1 MNAIIISIGDELIL
15 GQTVDTNAAWLSRQL
30 SSLGITVREHITIG
44 DDINAI
50 AAQLRRAGG
59 MSQALNNEAG
69 DSRGNNNAVDVVLVT
84 GGLGPTDDDLT
95 RHALAKIL
103 ETELELHQPS
113 LDRIEQFFVRLNKP
127 MSQTNRVQAMIPCGC
142 NVLENNA
149 GTAPGII
156 ARIGKTS
163 VFFLPGVPA
172 EMKAMFDES
181 VKDKLR
187 QLVSAGGAKEV
198 FAYRTLH
205 TYGTGES
212 NIAEILGD
220 MMSRG
225 RNPIVNSTAA
235 HSIVSIRIISRGPDE
250 ESARALIEPVER
262 ELRRRLGIF
271 VFGCDE
277 DTLTSVVGEL
287 LRQGGMSMT
296 VAVAESCTGG
306 LLAKEL
312 TDIPGSSAY
321 FMAGWVT
328 YSNDAKMRFLEVN
341 PDTIEK
347 YGAVSEQV
355 ACELAAAARRLAGA
369 DYGLGI
375 TGIAGP
381 TGGIAGPTGG
391 IAGPTGGTEE
401 KPVGLVY
408 IGLADKDGVK
418 VARNVF
424 PGSRDRVRRR
434 AVNTALNMLRL
445 RLLN

>member
-1 MNAIIISIGDELIL
+1 MNTIIISIGDELIL
-15 GQTVDTNAAWLSRQL
+15 GQTIDTNAAWLSRQL
-30 SSLGITVREHITIG
+30 SSLGITVRKHITVG
-44 DDINAI
+44 DDIDAI
-50 AAQLRRAGG
+50 VGQLRRTGG
-59 MSQALNNEAG
+59 ISFALNNEAG
-69 DSRGNNNAVDVVLVT
+69 DSRGSNNAADVVLVT

-95 RHALAKIL
+95 RHALAKVL
-103 ETELELHQPS
+103 ETKLKLHQPS

-127 MSQTNRVQAMIPCGC
+127 MSQTNRIQAMIPCGC
-142 NVLENNA
+142 DVLENNV
-149 GTAPGII
+149 GTAPGIA

-187 QLVSAGGAKEV
+187 QIVSAGGDKKV
-198 FAYRTLH
+198 YAYRTLH

-220 MMSRG
+220 MMGRG
-225 RNPIVNSTAA
+225 RNPVVNSTAA

-250 ESARALIEPVER
+250 EAAGALIEPVER
-262 ELRRRLGIF
+262 ELRRRLGDF

-277 DTLTSVVGEL
+277 DTLPSVVGGL
-287 LRQGGMSMT
+287 LRRGDMT

-312 TDIPGSSAY
+312 TDISGSSGY
-321 FMAGWVT
+321 FKAGWVT
-328 YSNDAKMRFLEVN
+328 YSNNAKIDFLRVN
-341 PDTIEK
+341 PATIESF
-347 YGAVSEQV
+347 GAVSEQV
-355 ACELAAAARRLAGA
+355 ASDLAAGARQLAGA

-375 TGIAGP
+375 T
-381 TGGIAGPTGG
+381 G

-408 IGLADKDGVK
+408 IGLADEDGVK

-434 AVNTALNMLRL
+434 AVNTAMDMLRL
-445 RLLN
+445 KLL

>member
-30 SSLGITVREHITIG
+30 SSLGITVREHVTVG

-50 AAQLRRAGG
+50 VGQLRRAGG
-59 MSQALNNEAG
+59 MP
-69 DSRGNNNAVDVVLVT
+69 NNNAVDVVLVT

-95 RHALAKIL
+95 RHALAKVL
-103 ETELELHQPS
+103 ETELKLHQPS
-113 LDRIEQFFVRLNKP
+113 LSRIEQFFVRLNKP

-142 NVLENNA
+142 DVLENNV
-149 GTAPGII
+149 GTAPGIT
-156 ARIGKTS
+156 AQIGKTP
-163 VFFLPGVPA
+163 VFFLPGVPT
-172 EMKAMFDES
+172 EMKVMFDES

-187 QLVSAGGAKEV
+187 QKVSAGGAEKV
-198 FAYRTLH
+198 CAYRTLH
-205 TYGTGES
+205 TYGAGES
-212 NIAEILGD
+212 SIAEMLGD

-225 RNPIVNSTAA
+225 RNPVVNCTAA

-250 ESARALIEPVER
+250 KTARVLIEPVER
-262 ELRRRLGIF
+262 ELRRRLGTFIF
-271 VFGCDE
+271 GSDE
-277 DTLTSVVGEL
+277 DTLAGVVGGL
-287 LRQGGMSMT
+287 LRRNGST

-312 TDIPGSSAY
+312 TDFPGSSSY

-328 YSNDAKMRFLEVN
+328 YSNDAKTDFLRVN
-341 PDTIEK
+341 PATIESF
-347 YGAVSEQV
+347 GAVSEQV
-355 ACELAAAARRLAGA
+355 AFELASAARRLAGT

-391 IAGPTGGTEE
+391 TDE

-408 IGLADKDGVK
+408 VGLADQDGVE

-424 PGSRDRVRRR
+424 PGSRDHVRRR
-434 AVNTALNMLRL
+434 AVYTALNMLRL

>member
-15 GQTVDTNAAWLSRQL
+15 GQTIDTNAAWLSRQL
-30 SSLGITVREHITIG
+30 SSLGITVREHITVG

-50 AAQLRRAGG
+50 VGQLRRVGG
-59 MSQALNNEAG
+59 MSWASNNEAG
-69 DSRGNNNAVDVVLVT
+69 DSQGNNNAADVVLVT

-95 RHALAKIL
+95 RHALAKVL
-103 ETELELHQPS
+103 KTELKLHQSS
-113 LDRIEQFFVRLNKP
+113 LSRIEQFFVRLNRP

-142 NVLENNA
+142 DVLENNV
-149 GTAPGII
+149 GTAPGITTQ
-156 ARIGKTS
+156 IGKTP

-187 QLVSAGGAKEV
+187 QLVSAGGTKEV

-225 RNPIVNSTAA
+225 RNPVVNCTAA
-235 HSIVSIRIISRGPDE
+235 HSIVSIRIISRGSDE
-250 ESARALIEPVER
+250 EAARALIEPVER
-262 ELRRRLGIF
+262 ELRGRLGTLIF
-271 VFGCDE
+271 GSDE
-277 DTLTSVVGEL
+277 DTFAGVVGGL
-287 LRQGGMSMT
+287 LRRNGST

-312 TDIPGSSAY
+312 TDISGSSAY

-328 YSNDAKMRFLEVN
+328 YSNDAKIRFLEVS
-341 PDTIEK
+341 PETIEK

-355 ACELAAAARRLAGA
+355 ASELAAAARRLAGT

-381 TGGIAGPTGG
+381 TGGIAGPTVGKEG
-391 IAGPTGGTEE
+391 

-408 IGLADKDGVK
+408 VSLADQDGVE
-418 VARNVF
+418 VARSVF
-424 PGSRDRVRRR
+424 PGSRDHVRRR

>member
-30 SSLGITVREHITIG
+30 SSLGITVLEHITVG

-50 AAQLRRAGG
+50 VGQLRRAGG
-59 MSQALNNEAG
+59 MP
-69 DSRGNNNAVDVVLVT
+69 NNNAADVVLVT

-95 RHALAKIL
+95 RHALAKVL
-103 ETELELHQPS
+103 ETELKLHQPS
-113 LDRIEQFFVRLNKP
+113 LGRIEQFFVRLNKP

-142 NVLENNA
+142 DVLENNV
-149 GTAPGII
+149 GTAPGIT
-156 ARIGKTS
+156 AQIGKTP

-172 EMKAMFDES
+172 EMKVMFDES

-187 QLVSAGGAKEV
+187 QIVSTKGGKKV
-198 FAYRTLH
+198 YAYRTLH
-205 TYGTGES
+205 TYGAGES
-212 NIAEILGD
+212 SIAEMLGD

-225 RNPIVNSTAA
+225 RNPVVNCTAA

-250 ESARALIEPVER
+250 KTARVLIEPVER
-262 ELRRRLGIF
+262 ELRKRLDTFIF
-271 VFGCDE
+271 GSDE
-277 DTLTSVVGEL
+277 DTLAGVVGGL
-287 LRQGGMSMT
+287 LRRNGST

-312 TDIPGSSAY
+312 TDISGSSGY

-328 YSNDAKMRFLEVN
+328 YSNDAKIDFLRVN
-341 PDTIEK
+341 PATIESF
-347 YGAVSEQV
+347 GVVSEQV
-355 ACELAAAARRLAGA
+355 ASELAVGARRLAGT

-375 TGIAGP
+375 T
-381 TGGIAGPTGG
+381 G

-408 IGLADKDGVK
+408 IGLADRDGVE
-418 VARNVF
+418 VVRNVF

-445 RLLN
+445 RLLT

>member
-1 MNAIIISIGDELIL
+1 MNSYIISIGDELIF

-30 SSLGITVREHITIG
+30 SSLGITVREHITVS
-44 DDINAI
+44 DDIDEI
-50 AAQLRRAGG
+50 VGQLRRAGG
-59 MSQALNNEAG
+59 ISWVLNNEVG
-69 DSRGNNNAVDVVLVT
+69 DSRGNNTAVDVVLVT

-95 RHALAKIL
+95 RHALAKVL
-103 ETELELHQPS
+103 ETELKLHQPS
-113 LDRIEQFFVRLNKP
+113 LDRIEQFFVRLNRP

-142 NVLENNA
+142 DVLENKV
-149 GTAPGII
+149 GTASGIT
-156 ARIGKTS
+156 ARIGKTYI
-163 VFFLPGVPA
+163 FFLPGVPA

-187 QLVSAGGAKEV
+187 QLVSAGGDKKV

-235 HSIVSIRIISRGPDE
+235 HSIVSIRIISRGTDE
-250 ESARALIEPVER
+250 RTARALIEPVER
-262 ELRRRLGIF
+262 ELRRRLGDF

-277 DTLTSVVGEL
+277 DTLPSVVGEL
-287 LRQGGMSMT
+287 LRQGGRT

-312 TDIPGSSAY
+312 TDISGSSAY
-321 FMAGWVT
+321 FKAGWVT
-328 YSNDAKMRFLEVN
+328 YSNDAKRLFLEVN

-355 ACELAAAARRLAGA
+355 ACELAAGARRLAGA

-391 IAGPTGGTEE
+391 TEE

-408 IGLADKDGVK
+408 IGLAGEDGVE

>member
-30 SSLGITVREHITIG
+30 SSLGITVSEHITAG

-50 AAQLRRAGG
+50 AGQLRRAGG
-59 MSQALNNEAG
+59 L
-69 DSRGNNNAVDVVLVT
+69 NNNAAEVVLVT

-95 RHALAKIL
+95 RHALTKVL
-103 ETELELHQPS
+103 ETELKLHQPS
-113 LDRIEQFFVRLNKP
+113 LSRIEQFFVRLNKP

-142 NVLENNA
+142 DVLENNV
-149 GTAPGII
+149 GTAPGITTQ
-156 ARIGKTS
+156 IGKTP

-172 EMKAMFDES
+172 EMKVMFDES

-187 QLVSAGGAKEV
+187 QLVSAGGTKEV
-198 FAYRTLH
+198 YAYRTLH
-205 TYGTGES
+205 TYGAGES
-212 NIAEILGD
+212 SIAEMLGD

-225 RNPIVNSTAA
+225 RNPVVNCTAA

-250 ESARALIEPVER
+250 KAARALIEPVEQK
-262 ELRRRLGIF
+262 LRKCLGTFIF
-271 VFGCDE
+271 GSDE
-277 DTLTSVVGEL
+277 DTLAGVVGGL
-287 LRQGGMSMT
+287 LRRNGST

-312 TDIPGSSAY
+312 TDISGSSGY

-328 YSNDAKMRFLEVN
+328 YSNNAKIDFLRVN
-341 PDTIEK
+341 PATIESF
-347 YGAVSEQV
+347 GAVSEQV
-355 ACELAAAARRLAGA
+355 ASELAVGARRLAGT

-381 TGGIAGPTGG
+381 A
-391 IAGPTGGTEE
+391 GGTDE

-408 IGLADKDGVK
+408 IGLADQDGVE
-418 VARNVF
+418 VVRNVF

-434 AVNTALNMLRL
+434 AVYSALNILRL
-445 RLLN
+445 KLL

>member
-15 GQTVDTNAAWLSRQL
+15 GQTVDTNAAWLSQQL
-30 SSLGITVREHITIG
+30 SSLGITVREHITVG

-50 AAQLRRAGG
+50 VGQLRRAGG
-59 MSQALNNEAG
+59 MPSVLNNEACDSQG
-69 DSRGNNNAVDVVLVT
+69 DNNNAADVVLIT

-95 RHALAKIL
+95 RHALAKVL
-103 ETELELHQPS
+103 KTELKLHQSS
-113 LDRIEQFFVRLNKP
+113 LSRIEQFFVRLNKP

-142 NVLENNA
+142 DVLENNV
-149 GTAPGII
+149 GTAPGITTQ
-156 ARIGKTS
+156 IGKTP

-172 EMKAMFDES
+172 EMKVMFDES

-187 QLVSAGGAKEV
+187 QIVSAGGVREV
-198 FAYRTLH
+198 YAYRTLH
-205 TYGTGES
+205 TYGAGES
-212 NIAEILGD
+212 NIAEMLGD

-225 RNPIVNSTAA
+225 RNPVVNSTAA

-250 ESARALIEPVER
+250 KAARVLIEPVER
-262 ELRRRLGIF
+262 ELRERLGTFIF
-271 VFGCDE
+271 GSDE
-277 DTLTSVVGEL
+277 DTFAGVVGGL
-287 LRQGGMSMT
+287 LRRNGAT

-312 TDIPGSSAY
+312 TDISGSSGY

-328 YSNDAKMRFLEVN
+328 YSNDAKTRFLEVN

-355 ACELAAAARRLAGA
+355 VSELASAARRLAGT

-391 IAGPTGGTEE
+391 TEK

-408 IGLADKDGVK
+408 IGLADRDGVE
-418 VARNVF
+418 VTRNVF

-434 AVNTALNMLRL
+434 AVNTALNMLRRKL
-445 RLLN
+445 CP